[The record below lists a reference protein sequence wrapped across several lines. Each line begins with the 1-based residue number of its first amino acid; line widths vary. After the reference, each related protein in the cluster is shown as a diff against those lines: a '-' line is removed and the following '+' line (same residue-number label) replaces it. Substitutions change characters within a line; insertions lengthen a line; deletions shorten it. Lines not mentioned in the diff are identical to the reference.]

1 MNVAARR
8 RAHLVNW
15 LQDIYPEV
23 ATQLGVP
30 FIKGPIFRGIVYF
43 RDRSL
48 TKATVSVV
56 VGELMA
62 EKVASRGVAKD
73 RIRVIT
79 NWSEDETIVPVSADL
94 NPLRQQW
101 HLGGKFVVGYSGNLG
116 RAHEF
121 NTILAAAARLC
132 NRNDIVFVCVGGG
145 HLLGQ
150 LAQLVQRRGLTNFRF
165 LAYQERAILR
175 DSLSVPDVHWL
186 SLRPELEGLIVP
198 SKVYGIAAA
207 GRPIIAMCAENGEI
221 ARMIGQYQCGIV
233 IRPGD
238 SDALVASLQTLYE
251 DAALRAQMGRNSRAM
266 LEGHFTRRQS
276 LSRWR
281 DVITHTASCF

>member
-1 MNVAARR
+1 M
-8 RAHLVNW
+8 HL
-15 LQDIYPEV
+15 
-23 ATQLGVP
+23 
-30 FIKGPIFRGIVYF
+30 

-48 TKATVSVV
+48 TNATVSVV

-73 RIRVIT
+73 GIRVIT
-79 NWSEDETIVPVSADL
+79 NWSEDEAIVPVSPDL
-94 NPLRQQW
+94 NPLRQRWQ
-101 HLGGKFVVGYSGNLG
+101 LEEKFVVGYSGNLG

-121 NTILAAAARLC
+121 NTILAAAERLGSQ
-132 NRNDIVFVCVGGG
+132 RDIVFVCVGGG

-150 LAQLVQRRGLTNFRF
+150 LAQLVRRRGLTNFRF

-207 GRPIIAMCAENGEI
+207 GRPIIAICAENGEI
-221 ARMIGQYQCGIV
+221 ARMIGQYHCGFV

-238 SDALVASLQTLYE
+238 RDALVGSLLRLYE
-251 DAALRAQMGRNSRAM
+251 DAALRAQMGSNARAM

-281 DVITHTASCF
+281 DVITHCERLLGSQASKDKVRSEGSKHPRW